1 MNLNSP
7 AYLIAAG
14 LVSLAA
20 AIFAAVGLTEPTLLG
35 WPGPAP
41 LWGRIGLVLLL
52 CAPIAW
58 LLVARGQLRSLWV
71 LRNEPPIDMYVELER
86 GEHSNAFYASLRAAP
101 GDAVLHRVA
110 VYPPSVSIEGSQPA
124 KVYMDIESGKPMV
137 IEVEGRR
144 LWTIGGGTHG

>member
-1 MNLNSP
+1 LNSP

-58 LLVARGQLRSLWV
+58 LLVARRHLRSLWV
-71 LRNEPPIDMYVELER
+71 LRNEPPVDMYVELER
-86 GEHSNAFYASLRAAP
+86 AEDSLYYATLRPAP
-101 GDAVLHRVA
+101 GDGVLHRLP
-110 VYPPSVSIEGSQPA
+110 VYPPSGNVEGLQPA
-124 KVYMDIESGKPMV
+124 KVYMDIESGKPMI
-137 IEVEGRR
+137 IEVQGHR
-144 LWTIGGGTHG
+144 LWAMNRTPG

>member
-7 AYLIAAG
+7 VYLVAAG

-20 AIFAAVGLTEPTLLG
+20 AVFAAIGLNEPTMLG

-58 LLVARGQLRSLWV
+58 LLAARGQLRSLWV
-71 LRNEPPIDMYVELER
+71 LRNEPPIEMYLELEHAK
-86 GEHSNAFYASLRAAP
+86 GTYYACLRAAP
-101 GDAVLHRVA
+101 AEAVLHRVPI
-110 VYPPSVSIEGSQPA
+110 YPPSVAVDGLQPA

-137 IEVEGRR
+137 IEVQGHR
-144 LWTIGGGTHG
+144 LWAMTRTPG